1 MTNDLISDTI
11 IRLKNATL
19 VKNQTTEVMCSK
31 TVEAILVILKKEG
44 FILKYELVEK
54 SFKEGGKFFKVWLRY
69 EDNGESRITD
79 VKRISK
85 PGARIYVGH
94 SGIKKVLNGIGLG
107 VYSTS
112 QGLLTDKAAYLK
124 NIGGEYLFEIW

>member
-19 VKNQTTEVMCSK
+19 IKKKTTEVMCSK
-31 TVEAILVILKKEG
+31 MVDSILVILKKEG
-44 FILKYELVEK
+44 FIDKYELVEK
-54 SFKEGGKFFKVWLRY
+54 SFKEGGRVFKVWLKY
-69 EDNGESRITD
+69 DGNGNGKITD

-107 VYSTS
+107 IYSTS
-112 QGLLTDKAAYLK
+112 QGLLSDKVAYLK
-124 NIGGEYLFEIW
+124 NVGGEYLFEIW